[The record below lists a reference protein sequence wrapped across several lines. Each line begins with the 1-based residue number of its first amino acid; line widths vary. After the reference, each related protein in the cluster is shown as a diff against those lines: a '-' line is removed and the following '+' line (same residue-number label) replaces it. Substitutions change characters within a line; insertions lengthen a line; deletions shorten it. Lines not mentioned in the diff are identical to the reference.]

1 MKDDASSFIYDENF
15 QQSLQP
21 VLTRLI
27 VQEPSDGKEHKS
39 MNDNACWLKESEF
52 VDGKTQLPDTHK
64 DQFPQT
70 KKLDPDNTMYI
81 GILLALLCGIISK
94 QIQCGVVSFN
104 RLDCFSKCFNYV
116 CSKRLF
122 LSFFS
127 IYGLCHSISSGRIS
141 IACCL

>member
-15 QQSLQP
+15 EQSLQP

-27 VQEPSDGKEHKS
+27 VQEPSHGKEQKS
-39 MNDNACWLKESEF
+39 MNDNACWLKEIEYG
-52 VDGKTQLPDTHK
+52 DGAGETQQPDNK
-64 DQFPQT
+64 NQFPQT
-70 KKLDPDNTMYI
+70 KKLNPDNTMYI

-104 RLDCFSKCFNYV
+104 RLDCFSL

-141 IACCL
+141 IACYL